1 MIYFFYYLI
10 FSLFLGLFLSLTFVL
25 ANFTL
30 RKYPKSKLSNFFKNH
45 IVSDIDEEPYK

>member
-1 MIYFFYYLI
+1 MVYFLYYVI
-10 FSLFLGLFLSLTFVL
+10 FSLSLALFLYLTFVL

-30 RKYPKSKLSNFFKNH
+30 RKYPKSKLANFFRKN